1 MEANAPVKKRIF
13 SGIQPSG
20 ELTLGSYMGAIKNW
34 VSLQDEYDCLYC
46 IVDMHAITVRQNP
59 ADLRRRS
66 VNQLAQYIACGLDPA
81 KNIMFIQ
88 SHVPQH
94 AELSWVLGCY
104 TQFGELSRMTQF
116 KDKAAKHA
124 DNITAGLFTYPVL
137 MAADILV
144 YQADLVPVG
153 QDQKQHVELCRD
165 IAQRFNGVYGDTF
178 TLPEPFI
185 PKMGAR
191 VMSLGDPTSKM
202 SKSDPDGC
210 VYMMDKPEDIMR
222 KFKRAVTDC
231 DACVKFDKE
240 NKPGISNLLSIY
252 CAATGKTVAE
262 AEAAFAGQGYGIFKP
277 AVAESGCDPKP
288 AEPTVITVLGGT
300 RLNVLPSAQ
309 SSVAKFKP
317 GQQMTILLTADGQVA
332 GADDSGARGNAIGI
346 VTDGKVQ
353 MLCGMTLIELVCKSE
368 TLTNGVVR
376 ISASGKDRIYL
387 SEASGGSVSGDLI
400 VSERTIGSKKLADN
414 AMVFENGKLV
424 ALSSFTNDRVAREQI
439 SYARTNASGEIDL
452 VVINRSTGERYGR
465 VFWDVTSYPDPDTHE
480 TTYTELLGVDE
491 GGTKTKTFAMKY
503 NVKTGDYVAFKINQG
518 GTGFSQ
524 MIKLTELS
532 KVSFSSWIGDN
543 AVTFGSRTYEV
554 PSDVLCFNKDNGE
567 WITLAQAKTYA
578 DAANLYVK
586 DGVVRVIEVRS

>member
-1 MEANAPVKKRIF
+1 MEANAPAKKRIF

-46 IVDMHAITVRQNP
+46 IVDMHAITMRQNP

-222 KFKRAVTDC
+222 KFKRAITDS
-231 DACVKFDKE
+231 DTERCVRFDRE
-240 NKPGISNLLSIY
+240 NKPGVSNLMSIY
-252 CAATGKTVAE
+252 SAVTGRSFEAIE
-262 AEAAFAGQGYGIFKP
+262 AEFDGKGYGDFKA
-277 AVAESGCDPKP
+277 AVGEVC
-288 AEPTVITVLGGT
+288 
-300 RLNVLPSAQ
+300 
-309 SSVAKFKP
+309 
-317 GQQMTILLTADGQVA
+317 ADGLE
-332 GADDSGARGNAIGI
+332 N
-346 VTDGKVQ
+346 
-353 MLCGMTLIELVCKSE
+353 
-368 TLTNGVVR
+368 VR
-376 ISASGKDRIYL
+376 TEYA
-387 SEASGGSVSGDLI
+387 
-400 VSERTIGSKKLADN
+400 
-414 AMVFENGKLV
+414 KLV
-424 ALSSFTNDRVAREQI
+424 KDKAYLESIMKD
-439 SYARTNASGEIDL
+439 G
-452 VVINRSTGERYGR
+452 
-465 VFWDVTSYPDPDTHE
+465 
-480 TTYTELLGVDE
+480 
-491 GGTKTKTFAMKY
+491 AMKAS
-503 NVKTGDYVAFKINQG
+503 YVASK
-518 GTGFSQ
+518 T
-524 MIKLTELS
+524 LS
-532 KVSFSSWIGDN
+532 KVYRKVGFYQQG
-543 AVTFGSRTYEV
+543 R
-554 PSDVLCFNKDNGE
+554 
-567 WITLAQAKTYA
+567 
-578 DAANLYVK
+578 
-586 DGVVRVIEVRS
+586 